1 MLPHSQVI
9 PKAEQLSSLPP
20 DLSSAQREA
29 EWRAR
34 GIHFFSTYVGAAV
47 AAHESGLVT
56 SEGLARVGKAAVE
69 DLIRMR
75 LDYHAS
81 STHDW
86 QARIHELNADV
97 KRANA
102 VLPEELHVWS
112 VPEST
117 GAQQDLQKVLDGD
130 LSSSLRSFAFQT
142 PAPRGA
148 SS

>member
-1 MLPHSQVI
+1 M
-9 PKAEQLSSLPP
+9 
-20 DLSSAQREA
+20 
-29 EWRAR
+29 
-34 GIHFFSTYVGAAV
+34 
-47 AAHESGLVT
+47 T

-97 KRANA
+97 GRANA

-117 GAQQDLQKVLDGD
+117 GAQCLDG
-130 LSSSLRSFAFQT
+130 R
-142 PAPRGA
+142 
-148 SS
+148 